1 MVVVVSL
8 LLLVD
13 VSDVGREDA
22 GAGVQEA
29 VAELGE
35 GEAAEPSSTSMGNL
49 PTNITYNNIIN
60 RLPSSSHHTSS
71 NSHSQSEAEADSQTG
86 THLRTGTRAR
96 APPTKCCYQQQQ
108 QKDRLIRGGGLKLQ
122 RFTW

>member
-1 MVVVVSL
+1 MVVSL

-35 GEAAEPSSTSMGNL
+35 GEAAVPSYTSMGNL
-49 PTNITYNNIIN
+49 PTDITYNNHKQAAIIIA
-60 RLPSSSHHTSS
+60 SHI
-71 NSHSQSEAEADSQTG
+71 Q
-86 THLRTGTRAR
+86 
-96 APPTKCCYQQQQ
+96 
-108 QKDRLIRGGGLKLQ
+108 
-122 RFTW
+122 

>member
-1 MVVVVSL
+1 MVVAVSL

-29 VAELGE
+29 VAVGE

-49 PTNITYNNIIN
+49 PTNITYNNHKQAAIIIA
-60 RLPSSSHHTSS
+60 SHI
-71 NSHSQSEAEADSQTG
+71 Q
-86 THLRTGTRAR
+86 
-96 APPTKCCYQQQQ
+96 
-108 QKDRLIRGGGLKLQ
+108 
-122 RFTW
+122 

>member
-1 MVVVVSL
+1 MVVSL

-49 PTNITYNNIIN
+49 PTNITYNNNHKQAAIIIA
-60 RLPSSSHHTSS
+60 SHI
-71 NSHSQSEAEADSQTG
+71 Q
-86 THLRTGTRAR
+86 
-96 APPTKCCYQQQQ
+96 
-108 QKDRLIRGGGLKLQ
+108 
-122 RFTW
+122 